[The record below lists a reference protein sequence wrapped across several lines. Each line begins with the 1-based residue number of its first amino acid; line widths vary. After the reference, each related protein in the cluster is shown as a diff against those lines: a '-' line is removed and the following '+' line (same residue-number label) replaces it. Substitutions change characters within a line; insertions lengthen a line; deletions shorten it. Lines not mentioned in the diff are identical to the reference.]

1 MLIKLSI
8 MDKYNPEEIEKKWQ
22 EYWEK
27 KKLFVV
33 TEDNSKPKYYCL
45 EMFPYPSG
53 KIHMGHVRNYTIG
66 DVIAR
71 YKMMRGY
78 NVLHPIGWDA
88 FGLPAENAAIEHNT
102 HPAKWTY
109 SNIEYMKNQLKRL
122 GFSYDWSREVT
133 TCLPE
138 YYKWEQWIFIKML
151 ERGLAYR
158 KKSFVNWCP
167 KCNTVLA
174 NEQVIDGACWRCD
187 SPVVLKELTQWFF
200 KITEYA
206 EELLEWCDRLKGW
219 PERVISMQKNWIGK
233 SEGAEI
239 DFPLEGIEGKL
250 SVFTTRPD
258 TVYGVTFMS
267 IAPEHPFVDILCKG
281 KPQETEV
288 KKFVSEVL
296 SRDTRSR
303 FMTQTKRGVFTG
315 AYCINPLNGA
325 RIPVYVGEY
334 VLMEYGTGVVMGVP
348 AHDQRD
354 FEFAKENNLPIIVVI
369 NPPGKN
375 LLPEEMTSAYTE
387 PGIMVNSGEFTG
399 LPSEEGK
406 IKIVEKLSRM
416 GSGRKKVSY
425 KLKDWGISRQRYW
438 GAPIPVIYCEKCGM
452 IPVNE
457 KDLPVILPESV
468 DLSPGESPLKRNENF
483 YKTKC
488 YKCGSPAH
496 RETDTMDTFV
506 ESSWYFLR
514 YTSPD
519 YKRGPV
525 NVKKSDYWMPVD
537 QYIGGIEHAILHLLY
552 SRFYTKVLRDLGI
565 ISLDEPFV
573 NLLTQGMV
581 IKDGAKMSKSKGN
594 VVDPDDMIKKY
605 GADTTRLFILFAA
618 PPERDLE
625 WSDQG
630 IEGSYRFL
638 NRVWRLINDFIPFIK
653 KEKNNINYNSLNG
666 LSKEVIKITH
676 RTIKRVTE
684 DIEDEFHFNTG
695 ISALME
701 FVNFLNE
708 IKVDKLDGDRDL
720 RRALRFAIEKFLILL
735 SPFTPHIAEELW
747 ERLGKRKS
755 IIKEKWPEWD
765 NELVKSEE
773 IEVVIQINGKVRS
786 KLTVPADIPEEA
798 LKQKAM
804 ENERIKEYIGTRSV
818 KKIIVVPGRLVNIVI

>member
-1 MLIKLSI
+1 MLIKSII
-8 MDKYNPEEIEKKWQ
+8 MDKYNPADIEKKWQ
-22 EYWEK
+22 DYWES

-33 TEDNSKPKYYCL
+33 KEEKDKPKYYCL

-109 SNIEYMKNQLKRL
+109 SNIDYMKKQLKKL
-122 GFSYDWSREVT
+122 GLSYDWTREVT

-138 YYKWEQWIFIKML
+138 YYKWEQWLFIKML

-174 NEQVIDGACWRCD
+174 NEQVLDGSCWRCET
-187 SPVVLKELTQWFF
+187 PVVLKELTQWFF
-200 KITEYA
+200 KITEYV
-206 EELLEWCDRLKGW
+206 EELLSWCDRLKGW
-219 PERVISMQKNWIGK
+219 PERVITMQKNWIGK

-239 DFPLEGIEGKL
+239 DFPLVGIEGKL

-258 TVYGVTFMS
+258 TLYGVTFVS
-267 IAPEHPFVDILCKG
+267 IAPEHKIIDKLCQG
-281 KPQETEV
+281 TEQETSV
-288 KKFVSEVL
+288 KKFISEIL
-296 SRDTRSR
+296 SMDTKSR
-303 FMTQTKRGVFTG
+303 FITQGKKGVFTG
-315 AYCINPLNGA
+315 RYCINPVNGKH
-325 RIPVYVGEY
+325 IPIYVAEY
-334 VLMEYGTGVVMGVP
+334 VLMEYGTGIVMGVP

-369 NPPGKN
+369 NPSGRN
-375 LLPEEMTSAYTE
+375 LNPSEMECAYTE
-387 PGIMVNSGEFTG
+387 AGIMVNSAEFDG
-399 LPSEEGK
+399 LPSSEGRV
-406 IKIVEKLSRM
+406 KIVEKLIRS
-416 GSGRKKVSY
+416 GTGRKKITY

-457 KDLPVILPESV
+457 KDLPVLLPEDV
-468 DLSPGESPLKRNENF
+468 DLSPGESPLKKNKNF

-488 YKCGSPAH
+488 YKCGSPAL

-506 ESSWYFLR
+506 ESSWYFVR
-514 YTSPD
+514 YVSPD
-519 YKRGPV
+519 YKRGMI
-525 NVKKSDYWMPVD
+525 NSKKAEYWLPVD

-552 SRFYTKVLRDLGI
+552 SRFYIKVLRDIGI
-565 ISLDEPFV
+565 LSIDEPFV

-581 IKDGAKMSKSKGN
+581 IKDGAKMSKSRGN

-625 WSDQG
+625 WSEQG
-630 IEGSYRFL
+630 VEGAHRFL
-638 NRVWRLINDFIPFIK
+638 NRVWRLVNDLMPFIK
-653 KEKNNINYNSLNG
+653 NEEKFNNYSGING
-666 LSKEVIKITH
+666 ISKEILKRTHLAIK
-676 RTIKRVTE
+676 KVTE
-684 DIEDEFHFNTG
+684 DIEDNFHFNTA

-701 FVNFLNE
+701 FVNFLFGINIEE
-708 IKVDKLDGDRDL
+708 IKDDENLPGVLRNAVEKL
-720 RRALRFAIEKFLILL
+720 LILL
-735 SPFTPHIAEELW
+735 SVFTPHIAEELW
-747 ERLGKRKS
+747 AQLGNKKS
-755 IIKEKWPEWD
+755 IIKEKWPVWD
-765 NELVKSEE
+765 SNLIKTEE
-773 IEVVIQINGKVRS
+773 VEIVLQINGKVRS
-786 KLTVPADIPEEA
+786 KIVVDANIQEDE
-798 LKQKAM
+798 LKKKVI
-804 ENERIKEYIGTRSV
+804 ENERIKEYTGNRSI
-818 KKIIVVPGRLVNIVI
+818 KRIIVVPGRLVNIVL

>member
-1 MLIKLSI
+1 
-8 MDKYNPEEIEKKWQ
+8 MDKYQPEVIEKKWQ

-33 TEDNSKPKYYCL
+33 NEDSDLPKFYCL

-53 KIHMGHVRNYTIG
+53 RIHMGHVRNYTIG

-71 YKMMRGY
+71 YKMMNGY

-88 FGLPAENAAIEHNT
+88 FGLPAENAALEHNT
-102 HPAKWTY
+102 HPARWTY
-109 SNIEYMKNQLKRL
+109 SNIEYMKSQLKKL
-122 GFSYDWSREVT
+122 GLSYDWSREIT

-151 ERGLAYR
+151 ERGLAYK

-167 KCNTVLA
+167 RCSTVLA
-174 NEQVIDGACWRCD
+174 NEQVIDGACWRCE

-206 EELLEWCDRLKGW
+206 EELLEWCDKLKGW
-219 PERVISMQKNWIGK
+219 PERVIQMQKNWIGK

-239 DFPLEGIEGKL
+239 DFKIEDRDEKI

-258 TVYGVTFMS
+258 TLYGVTFVS
-267 IAPEHPFVDILCKG
+267 IAPEHPLVNVLCAG
-281 KPQETEV
+281 KPEEKDV
-288 KKFVSEVL
+288 KNFVNEVL

-303 FMTQTKRGVFTG
+303 FLQQGKRGVFTG
-315 AYCINPLNGA
+315 SYCINPVNNKKVP
-325 RIPVYVGEY
+325 IYVAEY

-354 FEFAKENNLPIIVVI
+354 FEFAKENRLPIIVVI
-369 NPPGKN
+369 NPPGKILN
-375 LLPEEMTSAYTE
+375 PEEMKEAYTE
-387 PGIMVNSGEFTG
+387 PGVMTN
-399 LPSEEGK
+399 SEEFNNLQSEEAK

-416 GSGRKKVSY
+416 GMGRKKVSY
-425 KLKDWGISRQRYW
+425 RLKDWGISRQRYW
-438 GAPIPVIYCEKCGM
+438 GAPIPVIYCDKCGM
-452 IPVNE
+452 LPVNE
-457 KDLPVILPESV
+457 SELPVVLPENV
-468 DLSPGESPLKRNENF
+468 DLTPGESPLKRNEEF
-483 YKTKC
+483 YRTKC
-488 YKCGSPAH
+488 YKCGSPAV
-496 RETDTMDTFV
+496 RDTDTMDTFV
-506 ESSWYFLR
+506 ESSWYFAR

-525 NVKKSDYWMPVD
+525 NKKKSDYWLPVD

-552 SRFYTKVLRDLGI
+552 SRFYTKVMRDLGI
-565 ISLDEPFV
+565 LSLDEPFV

-638 NRVWRLINDFIPFIK
+638 NRVWRIVNEMLPLISKAKAVQSI
-653 KEKNNINYNSLNG
+653 SQSNG
-666 LSKEVIKITH
+666 MVREILRQTH
-676 RTIKRVTE
+676 ITIKRVTE
-684 DIEDEFHFNTG
+684 DIEDNFHFNTA

-701 FVNFLNE
+701 FVNFLSS
-708 IKVDKLDGDRDL
+708 IKIQDYQSDKNFVS
-720 RRALRFAIEKFLILL
+720 ALRNAIEKLLILL
-735 SPFTPHIAEELW
+735 SPFTPHICEELW
-747 ERLGKRKS
+747 EKLGYKRS
-755 IIKEKWPEWD
+755 IIKEPWPSWD
-765 NELVKSEE
+765 KELIKINE
-773 IEVVIQINGKVRS
+773 IEVVIQVNGKVRS
-786 KLTVPADIPEEA
+786 KMVVPVDITEDE
-798 LKQKAM
+798 LKQKAL
-804 ENERIKEYIGTRSV
+804 EDSRIKDYTGNRTV
-818 KKIIVVPGRLVNIVI
+818 KKIIVIPGRLVNIVI

>member
-1 MLIKLSI
+1 
-8 MDKYNPEEIEKKWQ
+8 MDKYIPEEIEKKWQ

-33 TEDNSKPKYYCL
+33 HEDNTMPKFYCL

-71 YKMMRGY
+71 YKRMRGF

-109 SNIEYMKNQLKRL
+109 SNIEYMKSQLKKL

-174 NEQVIDGACWRCD
+174 NEQVIEGACWRCE

-200 KITEYA
+200 KITAYA
-206 EELLEWCDRLKGW
+206 EELLEWCDKLKGW
-219 PERVISMQKNWIGK
+219 PERVIAMQKNWIGR

-239 DFPLEGIEGKL
+239 VFPLDNSNENL
-250 SVFTTRPD
+250 AVFTTRPD
-258 TVYGVTFMS
+258 TIYGVTFLTV
-267 IAPEHPFVDILCKG
+267 APEHPVVEQLIQN
-281 KPQETEV
+281 KPQANAVRQFITEILG
-288 KKFVSEVL
+288 K
-296 SRDTRSR
+296 DTRSR
-303 FMTQTKRGVFTG
+303 YITQSKRGIFTG
-315 AYCINPLNGA
+315 AYCINPVNHR
-325 RIPVYVGEY
+325 RIPIYVGEY

-354 FEFAKENNLPIIVVI
+354 FEFAKENGLPVIVVI
-369 NPPGKN
+369 NPPGKE
-375 LLPEEMTSAYTE
+375 LDPEKMECAYTE
-387 PGIMVNSGEFTG
+387 PGIMVNSDEFNNMS
-399 LPSEEGK
+399 SEDAK
-406 IKIVEKLSRM
+406 WKIVEKLSRE
-416 GSGRKKVSY
+416 GLAKRKISY

-457 KDLPVILPESV
+457 KDLPVILPEDV
-468 DLSPGESPLKRNENF
+468 DLSPGESPLKRNEEF
-483 YKTKC
+483 YRTKC
-488 YKCGSPAH
+488 HRCGSPAL

-506 ESSWYFLR
+506 ESSWYFAR

-519 YKRGPV
+519 FKRGPV
-525 NVKKSDYWMPVD
+525 NSKKAEYWLPVD

-552 SRFYTKVLRDLGI
+552 SRFYTKVLRDIGI
-565 ISLDEPFV
+565 LSLDEPFV

-630 IEGSYRFL
+630 IEGAHRFL
-638 NRVWRLINDFIPFIK
+638 QRVWRLVNDMIPVVKHARRISDYSGINGI
-653 KEKNNINYNSLNG
+653 SR
-666 LSKEVIKITH
+666 EVLKRTH
-676 RTIKRVTE
+676 QTIKRVTR
-684 DIEDEFHFNTG
+684 DIEDNFHFNTA
-695 ISALME
+695 ISAMME
-701 FVNFLNE
+701 FVNFLSDVKYTE
-708 IKVDKLDGDRDL
+708 ITDAKLPSVL
-720 RRALRFAIEKFLILL
+720 KMALETLLILL
-735 SPFTPHIAEELW
+735 HPFTPHISEELW
-747 ERLGKRKS
+747 SRLGHNKS
-755 IIKEKWPEWD
+755 LIHEKWPEWIED
-765 NELVKSEE
+765 LTKEEE
-773 IEVVIQINGKVRS
+773 IEIVIQINGKVRS
-786 KLTVPADIPEEA
+786 KISVKAGISESE
-798 LKQKAM
+798 LKQLVI
-804 ENERIKEYIGTRSV
+804 ENERVKEYTSMRPI

>member
-1 MLIKLSI
+1 
-8 MDKYNPEEIEKKWQ
+8 MDKYIPEQIEKKWQ
-22 EYWEK
+22 EYWDSK
-27 KKLFVV
+27 RLFIVK
-33 TEDNSKPKYYCL
+33 EDKDKPKYYCL

-53 KIHMGHVRNYTIG
+53 RIHMGHVRNYTIG

-109 SNIEYMKNQLKRL
+109 NNIEYMKNQLKKL
-122 GFSYDWSREVT
+122 GLSYDWTREVT

-138 YYKWEQWIFIKML
+138 YYKWEQWLFIKML
-151 ERGLAYR
+151 EKGLAYR

-167 KCNTVLA
+167 KCETVLA
-174 NEQVIDGACWRCD
+174 NEQVVDGSCWRCET
-187 SPVVLKELTQWFF
+187 PVVLKELTQWFF

-239 DFPLEGIEGKL
+239 DFLLDGLEGKL

-258 TVYGVTFMS
+258 TLYGVTFVS
-267 IAPEHPFVDILCKG
+267 VAPEHPIVDTLCRG
-281 KPQETEV
+281 TEQEATV
-288 KKFVSEVL
+288 KKFISEIL

-303 FMTQTKRGVFTG
+303 FMTQSKRGVFTG
-315 AYCINPLNGA
+315 RYCINPVNGN
-325 RIPVYVGEY
+325 RVPVYVAEY
-334 VLMEYGTGVVMGVP
+334 VLMEYGTGIVMGVP

-375 LLPEEMTSAYTE
+375 LNPAEMGEAYTE
-387 PGIMVNSGEFTG
+387 DGIMVNSSEFNN
-399 LPSEEGK
+399 LLSSECK
-406 IKIVEKLSRM
+406 AKIVEKLSRL
-416 GSGRKKVSY
+416 GKGRKKISY

-438 GAPIPVIYCEKCGM
+438 GAPIPVIYCDKCGM
-452 IPVNE
+452 LPVNE
-457 KDLPVILPESV
+457 KDLPVVLPENV
-468 DLSPGESPLKRNENF
+468 DLSPGESPLKKNDNF

-488 YKCGSPAH
+488 YKCGSPAV

-506 ESSWYFLR
+506 ESSWYFAR

-519 YKRGPV
+519 YKRGIV
-525 NVKKSDYWMPVD
+525 NSKKAEYWLPVD

-552 SRFYTKVLRDLGI
+552 ARFYTKVLRDLGLLAI
-565 ISLDEPFV
+565 DEPFI

-630 IEGSYRFL
+630 VEGSNRFL
-638 NRVWRLINDFIPFIK
+638 NRVWRLVNDLTPVIK
-653 KEKNNINYNSLNG
+653 REKKTINYSHVDG
-666 LSKEVIKITH
+666 ISKEILKRTH
-676 RTIKRVTE
+676 ITIKRVTE
-684 DIEDEFHFNTG
+684 DIEDGFHFNTA

-701 FVNFLNE
+701 FVNFLSGINIDGTNE
-708 IKVDKLDGDRDL
+708 DRNLYAVLRDAVEKL
-720 RRALRFAIEKFLILL
+720 LILL

-747 ERLGKRKS
+747 AQLGNQKS
-755 IIKEKWPEWD
+755 IINEKWPEWD
-765 NELVKSEE
+765 SALIKAEE
-773 IEVVIQINGKVRS
+773 IEVIVQINGKVRS
-786 KLTVPADIPEEA
+786 KIVVDANISENE
-798 LKQKAM
+798 LKQKAL
-804 ENERIKEYIGTRSV
+804 EIERVKTYTANRSI
-818 KKIIVVPGRLVNIVI
+818 KKIIVVPGRLVNIVL

>member
-1 MLIKLSI
+1 MLIKLII

>member
-1 MLIKLSI
+1 
-8 MDKYNPEEIEKKWQ
+8 MDKYIPEKIEKKWQ
-22 EYWEK
+22 DYWESK
-27 KKLFVV
+27 RLFVV
-33 TEDNSKPKYYCL
+33 KEEKERPKYYCL

-71 YKMMRGY
+71 YKRMRGFE
-78 NVLHPIGWDA
+78 VLHPIGWDA

-122 GFSYDWSREVT
+122 GLSYDWTREIT
-133 TCLPE
+133 TCRPE

-174 NEQVIDGACWRCD
+174 NEQVIDGACWRCE
-187 SPVVLKELTQWFF
+187 STVVLKELTQWFF

-219 PERVISMQKNWIGK
+219 PERVISMQKNWIGR

-239 DFPLEGIEGKL
+239 DFPIDGMEGKL

-258 TVYGVTFMS
+258 TLYGVTFVS
-267 IAPEHPFVDILCKG
+267 IAPEHKILEVLCKG
-281 KPQETEV
+281 TEQEEAV
-288 KKFVSEVL
+288 KKFIAEIL

-303 FMTQTKRGVFTG
+303 SITQSKKGVFTG
-315 AYCINPLNGA
+315 RYCINPVNGR
-325 RIPVYVGEY
+325 RIPIYVAEY
-334 VLMEYGTGVVMGVP
+334 VLMEYGTGIVMGVP

-375 LLPEEMTSAYTE
+375 LNPAEMKEAYTE
-387 PGIMVNSGEFTG
+387 PGIMINSSEFDN
-399 LPSEEGK
+399 LHSEEGK
-406 IKIVEKLSRM
+406 IKIVEKLM
-416 GSGRKKVSY
+416 KIGMGRKKVTY

-438 GAPIPVIYCEKCGM
+438 GAPIPVIYCDRCGM
-452 IPVNE
+452 LPVNE
-457 KDLPVILPESV
+457 KDLPVVLPEDV
-468 DLSPGESPLKRNENF
+468 DLSPGESPLKKNENF

-488 YKCGSPAH
+488 YKCGSPAL

-506 ESSWYFLR
+506 ESSWYFIR
-514 YTSPD
+514 YVSPD
-519 YKRGPV
+519 YKRGLV
-525 NVKKSDYWMPVD
+525 NSKKSEYWLPVD

-552 SRFYTKVLRDLGI
+552 ARFYTKVLRDLGI

-625 WSDQG
+625 WSDKG
-630 IEGSYRFL
+630 VEGSYRFL
-638 NRVWRLINDFIPFIK
+638 NRVWRLINDLIPVIK
-653 KEKNNINYNSLNG
+653 KDKKLDHYANINGIN
-666 LSKEVIKITH
+666 KEILKRTH
-676 RTIKRVTE
+676 ITIKRVTD
-684 DIEDEFHFNTG
+684 DIENGFHFNTA
-695 ISALME
+695 ISSMME
-701 FVNFLNE
+701 FVNYLSG
-708 IKVDKLDGDRDL
+708 IDVSTRKDDREFRAVL
-720 RRALRFAIEKFLILL
+720 REAVEKFLILL

-747 ERLGKRKS
+747 ERLGNRKS
-755 IIKEKWPEWD
+755 ILKEDWPRWDSALIKED
-765 NELVKSEE
+765 E
-773 IEVVIQINGKVRS
+773 IEVVLQINGRVRS
-786 KLTVPADIPEEA
+786 KLIVNANITEDE
-798 LKQKAM
+798 LKKKAI
-804 ENERIKEYIGTRSV
+804 ENERIKEYIGNRNI
-818 KKIIVVPGRLVNIVI
+818 KKIIVVPGRLVNIVL